1 MRAFLRK
8 CRGILGVAITWGT
21 IWGLVFALIAFV
33 VGAID
38 PDSIDPGETRLR
50 VAGMGAVFGAVSGVV
65 FGILLSVAERKKTL
79 RELSLA
85 RVALWGAVATAVYPL
100 LTPVDNRMLLIV
112 CPIGAA
118 LAAGLVAVAKK
129 GAVAAAHET
138 PQ

>member
-8 CRGILGVAITWGT
+8 CRGILGVALTWGT
-21 IWGLVFALIAFV
+21 LWGAVFAGIAFV

-38 PDSIDPGETRLR
+38 PDSIDPGETPLR
-50 VAGMGAVFGAVSGVV
+50 IAGIGAVFGAVSGII
-65 FGILLSVAERKKTL
+65 FGVLLSVFERRRTL
-79 RELSLA
+79 RELSLV

-100 LTPVDNRMLLIV
+100 LTPVDNRMLVIV

-118 LAAGLVAVAKK
+118 LAAGLVAFAKR
-129 GAVAAAHET
+129 GALATPHET